1 MLFTAPVEVVSTSM
15 AVWEP
20 VCTSWIRWMVAS
32 RLVGVVEMAAYLVI
46 SASISAAFSSSKSGS
61 SAYSD
66 RYPSIYRISSSD
78 KGFGLISSLI

>member
-15 AVWEP
+15 AVWGP
-20 VCTSWIRWMVAS
+20 VCTSWIRWIVAS

-78 KGFGLISSLI
+78 KGFGFISSLI